1 VSLIDREIAAG
12 EGKEKMTRSE
22 LVSALATRQGHL
34 PMTDVDL
41 AVRSLLE
48 TMAEA
53 LASGRRIDI
62 RGFGSFALRYRPP
75 RLARNPKSGAVVPV
89 AEKYVPHFKPGKVLR
104 ERVLDS
110 ARVESEK
117 RTAVGGG
124 IAQG

>member
-1 VSLIDREIAAG
+1 
-12 EGKEKMTRSE
+12 MTRSE
-22 LVSALATRQGHL
+22 LVSALAVRQGHL

-41 AVRSLLE
+41 SVRALLE

-53 LASGRRIDI
+53 LASGRRIEI

-110 ARVESEK
+110 SRPDDDKISA
-117 RTAVGGG
+117 AGGLNRG
-124 IAQG
+124 